1 MSAVYSYSIS
11 PPNQGRSLA
20 QGLRGFLGLDEWS
33 CFSELAFLPGIS
45 CKTKIDS
52 DRNIKTGSQYFLGV
66 DLLLNQSSP
75 VPEVAWKRPGRQS
88 P

>member
-1 MSAVYSYSIS
+1 MTHLGSIPCLPFTATRS
-11 PPNQGRSLA
+11 LLPNQGRSLA

-75 VPEVAWKRPGRQS
+75 VPEVA
-88 P
+88 